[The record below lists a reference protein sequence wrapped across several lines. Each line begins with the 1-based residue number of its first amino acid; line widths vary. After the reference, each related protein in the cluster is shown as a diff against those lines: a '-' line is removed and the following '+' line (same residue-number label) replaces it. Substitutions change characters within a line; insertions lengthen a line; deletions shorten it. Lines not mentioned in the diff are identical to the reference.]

1 MLPDCR
7 HRCSGLKKLVRRVKL
22 SGVDITFFANSVA
35 HSTVYVPIGVV
46 EKEVLVCHVGCLLG
60 PTRLSFEEFPYMI
73 DYFMFDIL
81 Y

>member
-1 MLPDCR
+1 MFWA
-7 HRCSGLKKLVRRVKL
+7 KKIVRRVKL

-46 EKEVLVCHVGCLLG
+46 KKSIICHVGCLLG
-60 PTRLSFEEFPYMI
+60 LTRLSFDEFPYMI

-81 Y
+81 C